1 VKLTITVT
9 DDDTT
14 TSAGTN
20 ATNAALG
27 SQPAGADVHDG
38 GPMPDVLRQ
47 MAAEVTAGRM
57 PPPR

>member
-14 TSAGTN
+14 TVRADGTN
-20 ATNAALG
+20 AVGAA
-27 SQPAGADVHDG
+27 QPQGADVHDG
-38 GPMPDVLRQ
+38 GPMPDVLREL
-47 MAAEVTAGRM
+47 AAEVAAGRM